1 MARKKAFK
9 AESKRLMDLMINS
22 IYTHKEIFLRE
33 IISNA
38 SDAIDKLYYKSLTE
52 KLEGINRDDF
62 KITIDLDKENRVI
75 TIEDNGIGMGKEEL
89 EENLG
94 TIAKSGSFGFKEE
107 LKEEEKNSE
116 DIDIIGQ
123 FGVGFY
129 SAFMVAKRVEVLSRA
144 YGSEE
149 AYLWSSED
157 VDGYEINKAEKATVG
172 TKITLYLRDDNDD
185 EKYSEYLEAYTI
197 ERLVKKYS
205 DYVRYPIMMDVE
217 EEHRIE
223 EADEDKEENA
233 EPKYETVIVNKT
245 LNSMVPLWKRNKKD
259 ITEDEYADFYQSK
272 FMDYTKP
279 LKTIHTSV
287 EGTISFDALLFIPGK
302 APMNYYSNEYEKGLQ
317 LYSRGV
323 FIMDKASELIPE
335 HFRFVRGLVD
345 SQDLSLNISREM
357 LQHDKQLRVIA
368 SRIEKKIKAELLLML
383 KNDREVYETF
393 WSNFGQ
399 QIKFGVY
406 SEFGAH
412 KELLQDLLLFYSSR
426 EKKLVSLDEY
436 INRMPEDQKHIY
448 FMSGD
453 SVDKIDKLPQVE
465 LVKDKGYE
473 ILYLTDDIDEFAL
486 QVLNAYKEK
495 TFKNIAQG
503 DLELESEEEKK
514 EVEAKSEA
522 NKDLLGVIKNALNDK
537 VGDVKISARLKSH
550 PVCLSAADG
559 MSFEME
565 KVLNNMPEGNP
576 MGMKATKIL
585 EINPNHPIFEALQN
599 IYEKDQDTVAD
610 YASLLYDQALLME
623 GFEIEDPIAFSDKIC
638 DLMVKANK

>member
-1 MARKKAFK
+1 MAKKKAFK

-38 SDAIDKLYYKSLTE
+38 SDAIDKLYYKSLTD
-52 KLEGINRDDF
+52 KLAGINREDF
-62 KITIDLDKENRVI
+62 KITIDLDKENKII
-75 TIEDNGIGMGKEEL
+75 TIEDNGIGMSKEDL

-107 LKEEEKNSE
+107 LKEEDSNQE

-129 SAFMVAKRVEVLSRA
+129 SAFMIAKKVEVLSKA
-144 YGSEE
+144 YGNDD
-149 AYLWSSED
+149 AYLWVSED
-157 VDGYEINKAEKATVG
+157 VDGYEISKAEKESVG
-172 TKITLYLRDDNDD
+172 TKITLYLRDDSDD
-185 EKYSEYLEAYTI
+185 EKYSEYLETYTI

-217 EEHRIE
+217 EERRIE
-223 EADEDKEENA
+223 EADAPEDS
-233 EPKYETVIVNKT
+233 EPKYETVTVTKT

-259 ITEDEYADFYQSK
+259 ITDDEYADFYQSK

-368 SRIEKKIKAELLLML
+368 SRIEKKIKSELLLML
-383 KNDREVYETF
+383 KNDRETYETF

-406 SEFGAH
+406 NEFGMH

-436 INRMPEDQKHIY
+436 INRMQEGQEHIY

-453 SVDKIDKLPQVE
+453 NVDKIDKLPQVE

-503 DLELESEEEKK
+503 DLNLESEEEKK
-514 EVEAKSEA
+514 EVEEKSEA
-522 NKDLLGVIKNALNDK
+522 NKDLLTTIKDALGDQ
-537 VGDVKISARLKSH
+537 VGEVKISARLKSH

-565 KVLNNMPEGNP
+565 KVLSNMPDGNP

-585 EINPNHPIFEALQN
+585 EINPNHPIFEALQHV
-599 IYEKDQDTVAD
+599 YEKDKEEVKD

-623 GFEIEDPIAFSDKIC
+623 GFEIEDPIAFSNKVC
-638 DLMVKANK
+638 DLMVKVNK

>member
-33 IISNA
+33 LISNA
-38 SDAIDKLYYKSLTE
+38 SDAIDKLYYKSLSET
-52 KLEGINRDDF
+52 LEGVNREDF
-62 KITIDLDKENRVI
+62 QIRIDLDKENKTI
-75 TIEDNGIGMGKEEL
+75 TIADNGIGMSKEEL

-94 TIAKSGSFGFKEE
+94 TIAKSGSFGFKQEV
-107 LKEEEKNSE
+107 E
-116 DIDIIGQ
+116 DDNDAIDIIGQ

-129 SAFMVAKRVEVLSRA
+129 SAFMVAKKVEVVSKQ
-144 YGSEE
+144 YGSEN
-149 AYLWSSED
+149 AYQWVSED
-157 VDGYEINKAEKATVG
+157 VDGYAIEDAQKDTYG
-172 TKITLYLRDDNDD
+172 TTITLYLREDSED
-185 EKYSEYLEAYTI
+185 EKYSDYLQTYTI
-197 ERLVKKYS
+197 ERLIKKYS
-205 DYVRYPIMMDVE
+205 DYIRYPIRMDVE
-217 EEHRIE
+217 EERRIH
-223 EADEDKEENA
+223 EENEAEDA
-233 EPKYETVIVNKT
+233 EPKYEKVIETKT

-259 ITEDEYADFYQSK
+259 ISEEEYNDFYESK

-383 KNDREVYETF
+383 KNERDTYETF
-393 WSNFGQ
+393 WKQFGLQIKYGIYNNFGM
-399 QIKFGVY
+399 
-406 SEFGAH
+406 H
-412 KELLQDLLLFYSSR
+412 KELLQDLLLFYSSK

-436 INRMPEDQKHIY
+436 INRMEEGQEHIY
-448 FMSGD
+448 FVSGE
-453 SVDKIDKLPQVE
+453 SVEKIDKLPQTE

-473 ILYLTDDIDEFAL
+473 ILYLCDDIDEFAL
-486 QVLNAYKEK
+486 QILNAYKEK

-503 DLELESEEEKK
+503 DLNLESEEEKK
-514 EVEAKSEA
+514 EVEEKTEQ
-522 NKDLLGVIKNALNDK
+522 NKDLLTTIKDALQEE
-537 VGDVKISARLKSH
+537 VSEVKISTRLKSH
-550 PVCLSAADG
+550 PVCLSASEG
-559 MSFEME
+559 MSLEME
-565 KVLNNMPEGNP
+565 KVLSQMPEGNT
-576 MGMKATKIL
+576 MGMKASRVL
-585 EINPNHPIFEALQN
+585 EINPSHPIFEALKAM
-599 IYEKDQDTVAD
+599 YEKDQDSVKE

-623 GFEIEDPIAFSDKIC
+623 GFEIKDPIAFSNKIC
-638 DLMVKANK
+638 ELMVKANK